1 MQPNTA
7 PPGLTGGVA
16 LELQE
21 LQGTNLL
28 FCRQGAWKESS
39 LWMKMRAELT
49 QRVGVQDTFLAE
61 DNSTGMWHR
70 RSRWNGLFRRFS
82 GRPMPACGR
91 KQLDSA
97 NPIGSKILL
106 NKVSWEIT
114 GGLA

>member
-28 FCRQGAWKESS
+28 FCRQAAWKESS

-49 QRVGVQDTFLAE
+49 QKVGVQDTFLARGQF
-61 DNSTGMWHR
+61 DQNVAS
-70 RSRWNGLFRRFS
+70 
-82 GRPMPACGR
+82 
-91 KQLDSA
+91 
-97 NPIGSKILL
+97 PISLEWLIPEVFWTTYPSL
-106 NKVSWEIT
+106 W
-114 GGLA
+114 